1 MAKDYVKQHIVP
13 KRYLDR
19 FGTKDGEKTII
30 GTRIVSKG
38 NVQFFT
44 ESTENVGYIK
54 NYYDVTDKDDPKYWE
69 HYFAREIDTL
79 CGRDMENIIAKAT
92 LFQKNAPVLL
102 AHDKEVLSKIIIAQL
117 MRIPENIDYVTEQ
130 IYPKVS
136 RQVKED
142 VAATL
147 PQFLIEKYGE
157 RLKSMEISAQG
168 QKELILNHAFAPENF
183 ERYCGI
189 LQDGIWLVYVN
200 TQRIHMPFLTS
211 DNPVLVE
218 GIGRKETGL
227 FQNGLAN
234 PATCIFYPLS
244 PRIAVAIYSRD
255 GILGLAADEY
265 DGRKI
270 MLDELKYI
278 MDKNIKIIA
287 QAYHHSF
294 IPQPL
299 FDAIVSG
306 EIKNGRSERP
316 WTKAKSDLNGILNP
330 S

>member
-79 CGRDMENIIAKAT
+79 CGQEMENIIAKVT
-92 LFQKNAPVLL
+92 LSCPDVSVLS
-102 AHDKEVLSKIIIAQL
+102 AHDKEVLSKLIIAQL
-117 MRIPENIDYVTEQ
+117 MRIPESIDYVKTVLYPRVSAQIKEDMISAFPPAFVEKYREQ
-130 IYPKVS
+130 IMN
-136 RQVKED
+136 
-142 VAATL
+142 T
-147 PQFLIEKYGE
+147 
-157 RLKSMEISAQG
+157 EISEQG
-168 QKELILNHAFAPENF
+168 QKELILNHSFEPTNF
-183 ERYCGI
+183 DRYCDV
-189 LQDGIWLVYVN
+189 LQAGVWVVYVN
-200 TQRIHMPFLTS
+200 SWRDTMPFLTS

-218 GIGRKETGL
+218 SVGSQVTGM
-227 FQNGLAN
+227 FRNGLAN

-244 PRIAVAIYSRD
+244 PGIAVAIYSRQ

-265 DGRKI
+265 DGRKVL
-270 MLDELKYI
+270 LDELKYI
-278 MDKNIKIIA
+278 MSRNVKIMA
-287 QAYHHSF
+287 QAHRHSF

-299 FDAIVSG
+299 YDEV
-306 EIKNGRSERP
+306 KNGSV
-316 WTKAKSDLNGILNP
+316 
-330 S
+330 

>member
-1 MAKDYVKQHIVP
+1 MAKEYTDQHIVP

-19 FGTKDGEKTII
+19 FGTKDGKRTMI
-30 GTRIVSKG
+30 GTRIVVKG
-38 NVQFFT
+38 KPKLFPD
-44 ESTENVGYIK
+44 STANVGYIK
-54 NYYDVTDKDDPKYWE
+54 NYYDVTDKDNTKYWE
-69 HYFAREIDTL
+69 HFFAKEIDAH
-79 CGRDMENIIAKAT
+79 CGRDMENIIAKVT
-92 LFQKNAPVLL
+92 LSQEKVAVLSG
-102 AHDKEVLSKIIIAQL
+102 HDKEVLSKVIVAQL
-117 MRIPENIDYVTEQ
+117 MRIPESIDYVRDQ
-130 IYPKVS
+130 LYPRVS

-157 RLKSMEISAQG
+157 QLKNMEISAQG

-189 LQDGIWLVYVN
+189 LQDGVWLVYVN
-200 TQRIHMPFLTS
+200 THRSRMPFLTS

-218 GIGRKETGL
+218 GVGKKETGL

-244 PRIAVAIYSRD
+244 PGIAVAIYSRG
-255 GILGLAADEY
+255 GILGLVADEY

-278 MDKNIKIIA
+278 MDKNIKLIA

-299 FDAIVSG
+299 FDEIISG
-306 EIKNGRSERP
+306 SV
-316 WTKAKSDLNGILNP
+316 
-330 S
+330 

>member
-79 CGRDMENIIAKAT
+79 CGQEMENIIAKVT
-92 LFQKNAPVLL
+92 LSCPDVSVLS
-102 AHDKEVLSKIIIAQL
+102 AHDKEVLSKLIIAQL
-117 MRIPENIDYVTEQ
+117 MRIPESIDYVKTVL
-130 IYPKVS
+130 YPRVS
-136 RQVKED
+136 AQVKED
-142 VAATL
+142 MISAFPPAFV
-147 PQFLIEKYGE
+147 EKYRE
-157 RLKSMEISAQG
+157 QIMNTEFSEQD
-168 QKELILNHAFAPENF
+168 QKELILNHSFEPTNF
-183 ERYCGI
+183 DRYCDV
-189 LQDGIWLVYVN
+189 LQAGVWVVYVN
-200 TQRIHMPFLTS
+200 SRRDTMTFLTS

-234 PATCIFYPLS
+234 PSTCIFYPLS
-244 PRIAVAIYSRD
+244 PRIAVAIYSRE
-255 GILGLAADEY
+255 GILGLVADEY

-270 MLDELKYI
+270 MLDEPKYI
-278 MDKNIKIIA
+278 LDKNIKIMA

-294 IPQPL
+294 IPQPII
-299 FDAIVSG
+299 DAIVSG
-306 EIKNGRSERP
+306 EINITEGVNDHGQK
-316 WTKAKSDLNGILNP
+316 
-330 S
+330 